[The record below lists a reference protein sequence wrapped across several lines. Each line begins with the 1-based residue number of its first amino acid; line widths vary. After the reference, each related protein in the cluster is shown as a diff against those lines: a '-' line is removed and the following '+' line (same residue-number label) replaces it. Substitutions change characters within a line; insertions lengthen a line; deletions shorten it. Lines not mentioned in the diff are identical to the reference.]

1 MNPRRPH
8 SAKQRFARDARGT
21 VAVEFALLAPLLLL
35 FYFGM
40 AELTQAMM
48 AQRRLFHA
56 TSLIGDM
63 AAQNGQ
69 INQTRVD
76 DIYNISLAVMKP
88 FPATPLRL
96 CLYSVVSDSQGKD
109 TVAWVAPKNSPTNC
123 PAAAAVVT
131 NIPDSVLPAGS
142 SAIVSTA
149 SYDYT
154 PAVSLSKAS
163 FTFRR
168 AYFLRP
174 RRTETVEWS
183 KT

>member
-1 MNPRRPH
+1 MIPRR
-8 SAKQRFARDARGT
+8 SRFARDVRGA
-21 VAVEFALLAPLLLL
+21 VAVEFALLAPLLLV

-69 INQTRVD
+69 INQTRVN

-88 FPATPLRL
+88 FPASPMRL
-96 CLYSVVSDSQGKD
+96 CLYSVTSDTKGKD
-109 TVAWVAPKNSPTNC
+109 TVAWVSPKNSPTNC

-131 NIPDSVLPAGS
+131 DVPESVLPAS
-142 SAIVSTA
+142 SSVIISTT
-149 SYDYT
+149 SYDYKPT
-154 PAVSLSKAS
+154 VSLNNAS

-168 AYFLRP
+168 TYYLRP

>member
-1 MNPRRPH
+1 MTPRRP
-8 SAKQRFARDARGT
+8 RFTRDARGA

-69 INQTRVD
+69 INQTRVN

-88 FPATPLRL
+88 FPASPMRL
-96 CLYSVVSDSQGKD
+96 CLYSVVSDSKGKD
-109 TVAWVAPKNSPTNC
+109 TVAWVAPKNSPTDC

-131 NIPDSVLPAGS
+131 NVPDSVLPAGS
-142 SAIVSTA
+142 SVIVSTT
-149 SYDYT
+149 SYNYT
-154 PAVSLSKAS
+154 PATSLNKAS

-168 AYFLRP
+168 TYFLRP
-174 RRTETVEWS
+174 RRTETVEWL

>member
-1 MNPRRPH
+1 MSPLFRSRSRPG
-8 SAKQRFARDARGT
+8 FARDVRGA
-21 VAVEFALLAPLLLL
+21 VAVEFALLAPLLLI

-88 FPATPLRL
+88 FPASPMRL
-96 CLYSVVSDSQGKD
+96 CLYSVVSDSKGKD
-109 TVAWVAPKNSPTNC
+109 TVAWVSPKNSPTSC
-123 PAAAAVVT
+123 PAAATVVT
-131 NIPDSVLPAGS
+131 NVPESVLPAGS
-142 SAIVSTA
+142 SVVISSTT
-149 SYDYT
+149 YDYT
-154 PAVSLSKAS
+154 PAISLKDTK
-163 FTFRR
+163 FTFHRT
-168 AYFLRP
+168 YYLRP

>member
-1 MNPRRPH
+1 MIPRR
-8 SAKQRFARDARGT
+8 SRFARDVRGA
-21 VAVEFALLAPLLLL
+21 VAFEFALLAPLLLV

-69 INQTRVD
+69 INQTRVN

-88 FPATPLRL
+88 FPASPMRL
-96 CLYSVVSDSQGKD
+96 CLYSVTSDTKGKD
-109 TVAWVAPKNSPTNC
+109 TVAWVSPKNSPTNC

-131 NIPDSVLPAGS
+131 DVPESVLPAS
-142 SAIVSTA
+142 SSVIISTT
-149 SYDYT
+149 SYDYKPT
-154 PAVSLSKAS
+154 VSLNNAS

-168 AYFLRP
+168 TYYLRP